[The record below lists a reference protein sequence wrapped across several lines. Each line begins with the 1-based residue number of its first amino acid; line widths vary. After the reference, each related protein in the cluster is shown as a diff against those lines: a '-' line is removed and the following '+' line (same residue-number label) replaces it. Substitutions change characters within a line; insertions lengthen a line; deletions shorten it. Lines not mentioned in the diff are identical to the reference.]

1 MPSKRRKSDSD
12 AQQSLFACEN
22 SLNPPSDAAEIVAV
36 RTEPIA
42 LRADGIRMG
51 TSSFT
56 AAGWESAFYPAGLRQ
71 ADRLSYYATKY
82 NTVEIDST
90 FYGTP
95 ALKTVQGW
103 AARTPPGFLFAA
115 KVPQVIT
122 HEKVLVNCE
131 AEFAEFLRVMDGFGD
146 KLGPLL
152 FQFGYFNDRTF
163 RTQNDFIAVLQPF
176 LKKLPTGY
184 RFALEIRNKAWMD
197 QRFTELLRQ
206 HGVALALID
215 HSWMPRPWEVDNKF
229 DWATADFTY
238 IRWLGDRKEI
248 EAVTD
253 NQWVKTVVNR
263 KEDLTNWAEI
273 FRSFVGRKLQIF
285 AYANNHYSGYG
296 PGTVKLFWSLFD
308 HV

>member
-1 MPSKRRKSDSD
+1 
-12 AQQSLFACEN
+12 
-22 SLNPPSDAAEIVAV
+22 
-36 RTEPIA
+36 
-42 LRADGIRMG
+42 
-51 TSSFT
+51 
-56 AAGWESAFYPAGLRQ
+56 
-71 ADRLSYYATKY
+71 
-82 NTVEIDST
+82 
-90 FYGTP
+90 
-95 ALKTVQGW
+95 VQGW
-103 AARTPPGFLFAA
+103 TARTPPGFLFAA

-163 RTQNDFIAVLQPF
+163 RTQADFIAVLQPF

-184 RFALEIRNKAWMD
+184 RFALEIRNKAWLD
-197 QRFTELLRQ
+197 QRFTDLLRQ
-206 HGVALALID
+206 YGVALALID

-248 EAVTD
+248 EVVTD